1 MHPFSHR
8 QSESV
13 AAWGEE
19 RLITAIRGWLGNVA
33 PPTPRGMGD
42 DCAVLP
48 PSSRVQLLTVD
59 PVIFGR
65 HFDATST
72 PAAVGAKL
80 LKRNASDIAA
90 MGGRPR
96 HAVIALTLDPR
107 VSRRWLAQFHRGLAA
122 AARRLDIEIVGGD
135 VAQGT
140 GFIASLTL
148 LGTATGNRVLTR
160 RGAQRGDHIFVTGV
174 LGGSVKSG
182 HHWRFTPRLAEG
194 TWLARQRDVR
204 SMMDVSDGLAKDLH
218 ALEPA
223 NAQAALQ
230 ASSLPIRTGATLRQ
244 ALTEGEDY
252 ELVFTVRAQVN
263 PATFI
268 ARWRRRFP
276 GTRISCI
283 GRFCAPDR
291 LPTTALKLK
300 DYHGYEHLR

>member
-1 MHPFSHR
+1 MHPFAPRHSD
-8 QSESV
+8 SV

-19 RLITAIRGWLGNVA
+19 RLINAIRQWLGDVA

-65 HFDATST
+65 HFDASAT

-80 LKRNASDIAA
+80 LKRNVSDIAA

-96 HAVIALTLDPR
+96 QAVIALTLDPR
-107 VSRRWLAQFHRGLAA
+107 VSRRWLAQFHRGLAS
-122 AARRLDIEIVGGD
+122 AARRCGVEVVGGD
-135 VAQGT
+135 VAQGA
-140 GFIASLTL
+140 GFSASLTL
-148 LGTATGNRVLTR
+148 LGTASGRRVLTR
-160 RGAQRGDHIFVTGV
+160 RGARRGDHILVTGV

-194 TWLARQRDVR
+194 AWLVRQPAVR

-223 NAQAALQ
+223 NARAALD
-230 ASSLPIRTGATLRQ
+230 ASSLPIRAGATLRQ
-244 ALTEGEDY
+244 ALCEGEDY
-252 ELVFTVRAQVN
+252 ELVFTLSAQAD
-263 PATFI
+263 PASFLR
-268 ARWRRRFP
+268 RWRRRFP
-276 GTRISCI
+276 RTRISRI
-283 GRFCAPDR
+283 GQFCAADEFP
-291 LPTTALKLK
+291 PHALTLA